1 MAAKLGGT
9 FLVGAGGPVNYAGQC
24 ILSSRVT
31 DGLRE
36 LTPDSL
42 YGGFRRGVEE
52 SAKRV
57 GVGPADVESL
67 LPMDKVKHLVSRLT
81 LSQQRAVEAWNLH
94 AGHIG
99 GLLKGVADLTADGR
113 APDVGLCLDR
123 LAKKVMRDREL
134 ADPLAPSR
142 STSASGK
149 TSSPSAATSS
159 TTAAPSSAPT
169 ACAASAASSPS
180 PASRGSRRGPRR
192 RPLGPRRARAPR
204 RDPRRRQSLRRARR
218 SIRATPAAPRRI
230 SAAPRRADGRVR
242 RAARARGERAGNR
255 PRHARRKRARSS
267 ASRKSWSRSATR
279 SRPTSTPARSPRKTP
294 RSRGARAPLLRR
306 IAQGALD
313 SADFGPSDADLPCAG
328 TPAAARLDAAFT
340 RAVLASPARWANAD
354 DPSKLVTA
362 TLVAHVAEL
371 PSSAKQVVARRA
383 DDLAKKALIV
393 GVPGLLP
400 RAIRLCQLK
409 DALGIHGGSFCAGA
423 LFTLTK

>member
-9 FLVGAGGPVNYAGQC
+9 FLVGASGPVNYAGQC
-24 ILSSRVT
+24 ILSSRVA

-42 YGGFRRGVEE
+42 YGGFHRGVEE

-57 GVGPADVESL
+57 GVGTADVERL
-67 LPMDKVKHLVSRLT
+67 LPMVEVKNLVTRLT

-134 ADPLAPSR
+134 ADPL
-142 STSASGK
+142 
-149 TSSPSAATSS
+149 
-159 TTAAPSSAPT
+159 
-169 ACAASAASSPS
+169 
-180 PASRGSRRGPRR
+180 
-192 RPLGPRRARAPR
+192 RALAVDVGEWQDLIARCRDLLDDGGALERAYR
-204 RDPRRRQSLRRARR
+204 LR
-218 SIRATPAAPRRI
+218 
-230 SAAPRRADGRVR
+230 RVR
-242 RAARARGERAGNR
+242 RVLAVAGLAGIIVGALGVVLWVRAARVRLDEVLAAADPCVASAIDPGD
-255 PRHARRKRARSS
+255 ARRASSDQRRRLEARSGECTAQRDRAAKELEIARVREEKAREDLRLAKELEQKCDAL
-267 ASRKSWSRSATR
+267 ASHVDTGSL
-279 SRPTSTPARSPRKTP
+279 TPDDAAFA
-294 RSRGARAPLLRR
+294 GARAPLLRR
-306 IAQGALD
+306 MAQGALE
-313 SADFGPSDADLPCAG
+313 SADFGPTDPDFPCAG
-328 TPAAARLDAAFT
+328 SPSAARLDAAFT

-362 TLVAHVAEL
+362 MLIAHVADL
-371 PSSAKQVVARRA
+371 PGSAKQVVARRA
-383 DDLAKKALIV
+383 DDLAKKALII

-409 DALGIHGGSFCAGA
+409 DALGIRGGSFCAGA
-423 LFTLTK
+423 LFTVAK

>member
-24 ILSSRVT
+24 ILSSRVA

-42 YGGFRRGVEE
+42 HGGFRRGVEE

-57 GVGPADVESL
+57 GVGTADVERL
-67 LPMDKVKHLVSRLT
+67 LPMDKVRSLVSRIT

-134 ADPLAPSR
+134 ADPLRALAVDVGEWQDLIAECRDLLDDGGALERAYRMRRVRRVLAIAGLAGIIVGALGGVLWVRAARVRLDEVLASPDPCVASAIDPGDARRASSDQRKRLEER
-142 STSASGK
+142 SGEC
-149 TSSPSAATSS
+149 
-159 TTAAPSSAPT
+159 TAQR
-169 ACAASAASSPS
+169 ASAAKELEI
-180 PASRGSRRGPRR
+180 A
-192 RPLGPRRARAPR
+192 
-204 RDPRRRQSLRRARR
+204 
-218 SIRATPAAPRRI
+218 
-230 SAAPRRADGRVR
+230 RVR
-242 RAARARGERAGNR
+242 EEKAREEQRLKKDLEQKCEALAG
-255 PRHARRKRARSS
+255 HVDTGSL
-267 ASRKSWSRSATR
+267 
-279 SRPTSTPARSPRKTP
+279 TPDDTTFA
-294 RSRGARAPLLRR
+294 GARAPLLRR
-306 IAQGALD
+306 MAHSALE
-313 SADFGPSDADLPCAG
+313 SADFGPTDPDLPCAG
-328 TPAAARLDAAFT
+328 TPAAAKLEAAFT

-362 TLVAHVAEL
+362 TLVAHVADL
-371 PSSAKQVVARRA
+371 PGSAKQVVASRA

-409 DALGIHGGSFCAGA
+409 DALGIRGGSFCAGA

>member
-24 ILSSRVT
+24 ILSSRVA

-52 SAKRV
+52 SARRV
-57 GVGPADVESL
+57 GVDTADVERL
-67 LPMDKVKHLVSRLT
+67 LPMDKVKNLVTRLT

-134 ADPLAPSR
+134 ADPL
-142 STSASGK
+142 
-149 TSSPSAATSS
+149 
-159 TTAAPSSAPT
+159 
-169 ACAASAASSPS
+169 
-180 PASRGSRRGPRR
+180 
-192 RPLGPRRARAPR
+192 RALAVDVGEWQDLIAECRDLLDDGGVLERAYR
-204 RDPRRRQSLRRARR
+204 LR
-218 SIRATPAAPRRI
+218 
-230 SAAPRRADGRVR
+230 RVR
-242 RAARARGERAGNR
+242 RVLAVAGLAGIIVGALGVVLWVRAARVRVDEILAAADPCVASAIDPGDARRASSDQRQRLEARAGECTAQR
-255 PRHARRKRARSS
+255 DRAAKELEIARVREEKAREQERLAKELGQKCDALAGHVDTGSL
-267 ASRKSWSRSATR
+267 
-279 SRPTSTPARSPRKTP
+279 TPEDTAFAA
-294 RSRGARAPLLRR
+294 ARAPLLRR
-306 IAQGALD
+306 IAQATLD
-313 SADFGPSDADLPCAG
+313 SADFGPSDPDLPCAG
-328 TPAAARLDAAFT
+328 TPSAARLNAAFT

-362 TLVAHVAEL
+362 ILVEHVADL
-371 PSSAKQVVARRA
+371 PGSAKQVVARRA
-383 DDLAKKALIV
+383 DDLARKALIV

-409 DALGIHGGSFCAGA
+409 DALGIRGGSFCAGA
-423 LFTLTK
+423 LFTLAK

>member
-24 ILSSRVT
+24 ILSSRVA

-57 GVGPADVESL
+57 GVGSADVERL
-67 LPMDKVKHLVSRLT
+67 LPMDQVRSLVNRLT
-81 LSQQRAVEAWNLH
+81 LSQQNAVQAWNMH

-123 LAKKVMRDREL
+123 LAKKVTRDREL
-134 ADPLAPSR
+134 AEPLRVLAVDVGEWQELIAR
-142 STSASGK
+142 CRDLLDDGGA
-149 TSSPSAATSS
+149 
-159 TTAAPSSAPT
+159 
-169 ACAASAASSPS
+169 
-180 PASRGSRRGPRR
+180 
-192 RPLGPRRARAPR
+192 LERAYRMR
-204 RDPRRRQSLRRARR
+204 
-218 SIRATPAAPRRI
+218 
-230 SAAPRRADGRVR
+230 RVR
-242 RAARARGERAGNR
+242 RVLAIAGLAGVIAGALGVILWVRAARVRLDALLAAADPCVASAIEPGDARRASSDQRRRLAERATECTAQR
-255 PRHARRKRARSS
+255 DREAKEREIVRARE
-267 ASRKSWSRSATR
+267 AKAREEQLRKKDLEQRCDALAAHLDAGSLA
-279 SRPTSTPARSPRKTP
+279 PEDAAFAGP
-294 RSRGARAPLLRR
+294 RAPLLRR
-306 IAQGALD
+306 VAQGALD
-313 SADFGPSDADLPCAG
+313 PADFGPANPDLPCAD
-328 TPAAARLDAAFT
+328 TPSAPRIDAAFT
-340 RAVLASPARWANAD
+340 KAILASPARWANAE

-383 DDLAKKALIV
+383 DDLAKKALMI
-393 GVPGLLP
+393 GIPGLLP

-423 LFTLTK
+423 LFTLGK